1 MQVLCALV
9 DLYAL
14 VVLVRVIFSFF
25 PVAPGSGGARVVEA
39 LDLVTRPLLD
49 PIRQVL
55 PPLRLGAT
63 GLDLSPLVLILGL
76 RLVSS
81 LLGC

>member
-14 VVLVRVIFSFF
+14 IVLVRVIFSFF
-25 PVAPGSGGARVVEA
+25 PVTPGSGGARIVEA

-55 PPLRLGAT
+55 PPLRVGAA

-76 RLVSS
+76 RLVTS